1 MKKLEVLAAL
11 KNQMDSFYSLEQ
23 VIKIIESIESEETKV
38 NNITLTDIE
47 EHIDKVIDTIDSG
60 RVDIID
66 KSSAEFEI
74 SYDNRI
80 ELMNVDVDTS
90 EIRDILFEIFTPL
103 VEIDENND

>member
-1 MKKLEVLAAL
+1 MKKLEVLEAL

-23 VIKIIESIESEETKV
+23 VIKIVESIESEETKV

-47 EHIDKVIDTIDSG
+47 EAIDKVIDTIDSG

-80 ELMNVDVDTS
+80 ELQNVDVDTS